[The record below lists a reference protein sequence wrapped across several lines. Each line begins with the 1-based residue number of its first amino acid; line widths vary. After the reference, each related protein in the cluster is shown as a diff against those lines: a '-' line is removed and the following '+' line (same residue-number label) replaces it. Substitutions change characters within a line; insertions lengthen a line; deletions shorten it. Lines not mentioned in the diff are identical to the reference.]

1 MASSSGFTFPDPPS
15 TPTPMDHLLHSN
27 APPNSIE
34 AGLTT
39 SYIGE
44 LESQIVLLDE
54 ALASLQLR
62 SVDLVQ
68 SVKTHKPILSPIRR
82 IPPEILGEIFA
93 LVVRKTFYF
102 GDISEVAPPVTQ
114 HAPWLFTRICRRW
127 SDVALATPALWSMI
141 FLDFDRAG
149 GRGAVRL
156 TNTCLQRSAN
166 MPLTIKIFQEVASQ
180 TSHLLL
186 AAALSSSE
194 RWEVADLDMQPWLFQ
209 KMAIINGSFP
219 ALKTLL
225 VCVDL
230 NLNGDED
237 EDEEF
242 ESLNEAFWKTFAVA
256 PQLRSLQALSW
267 MDDFRRTPFHLPW
280 HQLTRLSTTFT
291 SNTEALVTL
300 RQLSDIIECTFA
312 ISKTE
317 ILPVDYGTIHLPH
330 LRSLALQIETDTHD
344 PVDTYQKH
352 TSLLDFLETP
362 CLQELIT
369 YKTAD
374 EAAVLG
380 LVARS
385 NCAASL
391 ESLNF
396 HADSVDH
403 SVMLR
408 LAQKLPYLTTLVI
421 GDFDGTLLPVSPVSP
436 VPVFIQTFSK
446 QWIGARKTFPN
457 HPRQIEVRIV
467 DRRWSQQAVRDIT
480 PMLLTMDK
488 DGLFFGIVPYPAFP
502 QIIFERFGYY

>member
-1 MASSSGFTFPDPPS
+1 MAPSSGFTFPDAPAA
-15 TPTPMDHLLHSN
+15 PTSIAHLLHSN

-62 SVDLVQ
+62 RADLVQ
-68 SVKTHKPILSPIRR
+68 SVKTHKPILSPIRY
-82 IPPEILGEIFA
+82 IPPEILGEIFS

-102 GDISEVAPPVTQ
+102 EDISEVAPPVTQ

-127 SDVALATPALWSMI
+127 SDVALSTPALWSMI
-141 FLDFDRAG
+141 FLDFDCAG
-149 GRGAVRL
+149 ERGAVRL

-166 MPLTIKIFQEVASQ
+166 MPLTIKIFQEVGSQ

-194 RWEVADLDMQPWLFQ
+194 RWEVADLYMQPWLLQ
-209 KMAIINGSFP
+209 KMAIMNGSFS

-225 VCVDL
+225 VSV
-230 NLNGDED
+230 NMNGDED
-237 EDEEF
+237 EGLDEV
-242 ESLNEAFWKTFAVA
+242 FWNMFAVA
-256 PQLRSLQALSW
+256 PQLRSLQAVSS
-267 MDDFRRTPFHLPW
+267 MDGFLRTPFHLPW

-300 RQLSDIIECTFA
+300 RRLSDIIECRFT

-317 ILPVDYGTIHLPH
+317 ILPIDYSTIHLPH
-330 LRSLALQIETDTHD
+330 LRSLALQIETDED
-344 PVDTYQKH
+344 EPVDTHQKH

-362 CLQELIT
+362 CLQQLAT
-369 YKTAD
+369 HKTAD

-385 NCAASL
+385 NCSASL

-403 SVMLR
+403 SLMLR

-421 GDFDGTLLPVSPVSP
+421 GDFDGTLLPVSP
-436 VPVFIQTFSK
+436 
-446 QWIGARKTFPN
+446 
-457 HPRQIEVRIV
+457 IEVRIV
-467 DRRWSQQAVRDIT
+467 DKRWSLQAVRDIA

-488 DGLFFGIVPYPAFP
+488 DGLFFRIVPFPAFP
-502 QIIFERFGYY
+502 QIIFERFDYY

>member
-1 MASSSGFTFPDPPS
+1 MAPSSGFTFPDPPS
-15 TPTPMDHLLHSN
+15 APTF
-27 APPNSIE
+27 I
-34 AGLTT
+34 
-39 SYIGE
+39 
-44 LESQIVLLDE
+44 
-54 ALASLQLR
+54 
-62 SVDLVQ
+62 
-68 SVKTHKPILSPIRR
+68 
-82 IPPEILGEIFA
+82 
-93 LVVRKTFYF
+93 
-102 GDISEVAPPVTQ
+102 
-114 HAPWLFTRICRRW
+114 
-127 SDVALATPALWSMI
+127 
-141 FLDFDRAG
+141 AG

-156 TNTCLQRSAN
+156 TNTCLQRSAK
-166 MPLTIKIFQEVASQ
+166 MPLTIKIFQEVGSQ

-194 RWEVADLDMQPWLFQ
+194 RWEVADLYMQPWLLQ
-209 KMAIINGSFP
+209 KMAIINGSFS

-225 VCVDL
+225 VSVDL
-230 NLNGDED
+230 NMNMNGYEDED
-237 EDEEF
+237 EDENEEF
-242 ESLNEAFWKTFAVA
+242 EGLDEAFWNMFAVA

-300 RQLSDIIECTFA
+300 RQLSDIIECRFT

-317 ILPVDYGTIHLPH
+317 ILPVDYSTIHLSH
-330 LRSLALQIETDTHD
+330 LRSLALQIETDED
-344 PVDTYQKH
+344 EPVDTHQKH

-362 CLQELIT
+362 CLQQLVT
-369 YKTAD
+369 HKTAD

-403 SVMLR
+403 SLMLR

-421 GDFDGTLLPVSPVSP
+421 GDFDGTLLPVSPVP
-436 VPVFIQTFSK
+436 AFIQTFSK
-446 QWIGARKTFPN
+446 QWIGARKIFPN

-467 DRRWSQQAVRDIT
+467 DKRLSLQAVRDIT
-480 PMLLTMDK
+480 PMLLTIDK
-488 DGLFFGIVPYPAFP
+488 DGLFFGIVPFPAFP
-502 QIIFERFGYY
+502 QIIFERFDYY